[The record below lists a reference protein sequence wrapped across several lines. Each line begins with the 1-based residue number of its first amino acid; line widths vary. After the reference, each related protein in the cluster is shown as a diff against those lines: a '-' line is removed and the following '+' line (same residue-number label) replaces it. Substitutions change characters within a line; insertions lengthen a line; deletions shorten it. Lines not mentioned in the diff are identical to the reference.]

1 MALPSISIHPEYL
14 RTMTGALGGASQSL
28 WHKVKGVMGLFGS
41 GKCTSKAT
49 LEGKTALIT
58 GANAGIGY
66 ETAKDFLKRGARVIM
81 ACRNVQLAETAAGNL
96 RSEIPGSDIRVV
108 QLNLASLRS
117 VKECAE
123 EILKSEPKIHLLIN
137 NAGVMACPY
146 AKTEDE
152 LEMQFQT
159 NHLGHFLL
167 TRILLPKVLES
178 APARIVNLS
187 SVAHLGG
194 KVNFED
200 LQSTRSYNAVLAY
213 NQSKLCNVLFT
224 LELQERL
231 KDTGVVAYAVHPGVV
246 ATELGRHLPCGCSWA
261 FKKFG
266 WILKTPVQ
274 GAQTT
279 LHCALDEKL
288 AEQNGLYFS
297 DCSPGRTSGRARNK
311 EDAKKLWEVSEDLVK
326 NFI

>member
-1 MALPSISIHPEYL
+1 
-14 RTMTGALGGASQSL
+14 
-28 WHKVKGVMGLFGS
+28 MGLFGS
-41 GKCTSKAT
+41 GKCTSKDT

-58 GANAGIGY
+58 GANTGIGY

-81 ACRNVQLAETAAGNL
+81 ACRNIQLAESAADEL
-96 RSEIPGSDIRVV
+96 RKEVPGGDIRVV
-108 QLNLASLRS
+108 QLNLASLKS
-117 VKECAE
+117 VKECADVLLQTE
-123 EILKSEPKIHLLIN
+123 QKIHLLVN

-146 AKTEDE
+146 SKTEDG

-167 TRILLPKVLES
+167 TNLLLPTVKNS
-178 APARIVNLS
+178 APSRIINLS
-187 SVAHLGG
+187 SAAHLGG

-200 LQSTRSYNAVLAY
+200 LQSTRSYNSVLAY

-231 KDTGVVAYAVHPGVV
+231 KDTGVVSYAVHPGVV

-261 FKKFG
+261 FQRFG
-266 WILKTPVQ
+266 WVLKTPLQ

-288 AEQNGLYFS
+288 ATQNGLYFS
-297 DCSPGRTSGRARNK
+297 DCSPGRTSERARNK
-311 EDAKKLWEVSEDLVK
+311 EDAKKLWEVSEELLKDYL
-326 NFI
+326 